1 MRSVDNNNNS
11 GGINLKYI
19 SDPWYGVIWF
29 FKQWRKKPLIFSW
42 LKNDYFCNSSLF
54 PALNTIVNTYSVNS
68 SPLEKMAAI

>member
-29 FKQWRKKPLIFSW
+29 FKQWRKKTPNFQLIEKW
-42 LKNDYFCNSSLF
+42 LFL
-54 PALNTIVNTYSVNS
+54 
-68 SPLEKMAAI
+68 